1 MPKWDEFSG
10 TPFKDMCSF
19 LYNTSR
25 GRAAQRSRSPKLKEL
40 CLKGA
45 QIDVVE
51 RTSPFVT
58 LQAGQSD
65 KNALEFS
72 AIQEGELL
80 SFSRT
85 IVQDIWEPADNARYE
100 ALQRANYDLSGHLA
114 DFLAFLLS
122 KIDAGDREIYIPV
135 DGTFCDVCHQFVS
148 GVKKPTATATFQPL
162 KVMHC
167 SSCRNGKIRCV

>member
-1 MPKWDEFSG
+1 LHSLEALSYAKEVASTRVGYPSWMPKWDEFSG

-65 KNALEFS
+65 KNALEF
-72 AIQEGELL
+72 
-80 SFSRT
+80 
-85 IVQDIWEPADNARYE
+85 
-100 ALQRANYDLSGHLA
+100 
-114 DFLAFLLS
+114 
-122 KIDAGDREIYIPV
+122 
-135 DGTFCDVCHQFVS
+135 FCNP
-148 GVKKPTATATFQPL
+148 G
-162 KVMHC
+162 
-167 SSCRNGKIRCV
+167 R